1 LLLAQALGEV
11 TEVKK
16 ASKSLFELYKTKEQ
30 HVQAL
35 AMHELYLETKSG
47 IENEQ
52 NQREVIRQKYKYEYE
67 KKAISDNIRS
77 AERQKL
83 QAALLSESKTR
94 QLYLV
99 LILGLLIGF
108 IAIIYNRFLVTNKQK
123 LIIAEQ
129 NRKLA
134 IAAEVAEAA
143 NQSKSDFLANMSHD
157 IRTPMNVIIGMT
169 HLAMKTDLDSKQ
181 MGYIKKTS
189 ISAQNL
195 LGIINDILDFSK
207 IEANK
212 LEMEAIDFNLDTVTR
227 DVLDLITFKASYKD
241 IKVSLNVDS
250 NVPRLLI
257 VDPLRLRQV
266 LINLLNNAVKFT
278 DKGGTIVFTTQLDS
292 QVDDKLVLAFTVKDN
307 GIGISA
313 EQQEKLFT
321 PFTQGDHSTT
331 RQYGGTGLGLSISR
345 KIVQLM
351 GGEIGV
357 ESKEG
362 VGSTFSFT

>member
-1 LLLAQALGEV
+1 
-11 TEVKK
+11 
-16 ASKSLFELYKTKEQ
+16 
-30 HVQAL
+30 
-35 AMHELYLETKSG
+35 
-47 IENEQ
+47 
-52 NQREVIRQKYKYEYE
+52 
-67 KKAISDNIRS
+67 
-77 AERQKL
+77 RQKL

-129 NRKLA
+129 NKKLA
-134 IAAEVAEAA
+134 VAAEVAEAA
-143 NQSKSDFLANMSHD
+143 NKSKSVFLANMSHD

-241 IKVSLNVDS
+241 IKVSLSVDS
-250 NVPRLLI
+250 NVPMLLI
-257 VDPLRLRQV
+257 GDPLRLRQV

-278 DKGGTIVFTTQLDS
+278 DKGGTIVFTTHLDS
-292 QVDDKLVLAFTVKDN
+292 QVDDQLVLAFTVKDN

-313 EQQEKLFT
+313 EQQEKLFS
-321 PFTQGDHSTT
+321 PFTQG
-331 RQYGGTGLGLSISR
+331 
-345 KIVQLM
+345 
-351 GGEIGV
+351 
-357 ESKEG
+357 
-362 VGSTFSFT
+362 